1 MIPME
6 RIAEKI
12 YVIRG
17 QRVMLDSDIAGFY
30 GVGTKVLNQAVKRN
44 MNRFPENFMF
54 RLNYEEAANL
64 RSQFVT
70 SSWGGPRTLPFVFT
84 EHGVVMLSSV
94 LKSERAVQAS
104 IAVVNAF
111 IRMREY
117 LATQKQIIDKLQ
129 KHDENF
135 VIIFRVLKQ
144 LAEKP
149 KNEKHSKKF
158 GFMFSDNY
166 NSLLTTIIFPC
177 FCALFYGPFLES
189 ASWLL
194 RA

>member
-30 GVGTKVLNQAVKRN
+30 GVETKVLNQAVKRN

-149 KNEKHSKKF
+149 KNEKNPKKF
-158 GFMFSDNY
+158 GF
-166 NSLLTTIIFPC
+166 
-177 FCALFYGPFLES
+177 GK
-189 ASWLL
+189 
-194 RA
+194 

>member
-1 MIPME
+1 MFKLTPVE
-6 RIAEKI
+6 YENLKSQIA
-12 YVIRG
+12 
-17 QRVMLDSDIAGFY
+17 
-30 GVGTKVLNQAVKRN
+30 
-44 MNRFPENFMF
+44 
-54 RLNYEEAANL
+54 
-64 RSQFVT
+64 T
-70 SSWGGPRTLPFVFT
+70 SSWGGARTLPFVFT

-117 LATQKQIIDKLQ
+117 LSTQKQIIDKLQ

-149 KNEKHSKKF
+149 KNEKHPRKF
-158 GFMFSDNY
+158 GF
-166 NSLLTTIIFPC
+166 
-177 FCALFYGPFLES
+177 
-189 ASWLL
+189 
-194 RA
+194 RQ